1 MVYYDFLQTKL
12 PTELVNH
19 VLSYSYSFQ
28 PKVLLEDIRDFHSSL
43 TSIFCHYRSLY
54 LYRLG
59 SQNDGFDKYHLLIH
73 LCGYIFSTYTQSLM
87 YHFFTRSCIKKNIM
101 LEDSDAVKKQ
111 IRQVWGMM
119 SVDQRRNFINYR
131 TS

>member
-43 TSIFCHYRSLY
+43 TFILTHYRSLY
-54 LYRLG
+54 LYYLG
-59 SQNDGFDKYHLLIH
+59 ANNDGFDKQQLFIH
-73 LCGYIFSTYTQSLM
+73 LCSYIRLTYPQSVM
-87 YHFFTRSCIKKNIM
+87 YRFCMRININVI
-101 LEDSDAVKKQ
+101 LEEPNDETH

>member
-28 PKVLLEDIRDFHSSL
+28 PKVLLEDIRDFQSSL
-43 TSIFCHYRSLY
+43 TFILTHYRSLY
-54 LYRLG
+54 LYYLG
-59 SQNDGFDKYHLLIH
+59 ANNDGFDKQQLFIH
-73 LCGYIFSTYTQSLM
+73 LCSYIRLTYPQSVM
-87 YHFFTRSCIKKNIM
+87 YRFCMRININVI
-101 LEDSDAVKKQ
+101 LEEPNDETH
-111 IRQVWGMM
+111 IRKVWGMM

>member
-1 MVYYDFLQTKL
+1 MVYYDFLKTKL

-43 TSIFCHYRSLY
+43 TFILTHYRSLY
-54 LYRLG
+54 LYYLG
-59 SQNDGFDKYHLLIH
+59 ANNDGFDKQQLFIH
-73 LCGYIFSTYTQSLM
+73 LCSYIRLTYPQSVM
-87 YHFFTRSCIKKNIM
+87 YRLCMRININVI
-101 LEDSDAVKKQ
+101 LEDPNDETH
-111 IRQVWGMM
+111 IRQVWGIMN
-119 SVDQRRNFINYR
+119 VDQRRNFINYR

>member
-1 MVYYDFLQTKL
+1 MVYYDFLKTKL

-43 TSIFCHYRSLY
+43 TFILTHYRSLY
-54 LYRLG
+54 LYYLG
-59 SQNDGFDKYHLLIH
+59 ANNDGFDKQQLFIH
-73 LCGYIFSTYTQSLM
+73 LCSYIRLTYPQSVM
-87 YHFFTRSCIKKNIM
+87 YRFCMRININVI
-101 LEDSDAVKKQ
+101 LEEPNDETH

>member
-1 MVYYDFLQTKL
+1 MVYYDFLKTKL
-12 PTELVNH
+12 PNELVNH

-43 TSIFCHYRSLY
+43 TFILTHYRSLY
-54 LYRLG
+54 LYYLG
-59 SQNDGFDKYHLLIH
+59 ANNDGFDKQQLFIH
-73 LCGYIFSTYTQSLM
+73 LCSYIRLTYPQSVM
-87 YHFFTRSCIKKNIM
+87 YRFCMRININVI
-101 LEDSDAVKKQ
+101 LEEPNDETH